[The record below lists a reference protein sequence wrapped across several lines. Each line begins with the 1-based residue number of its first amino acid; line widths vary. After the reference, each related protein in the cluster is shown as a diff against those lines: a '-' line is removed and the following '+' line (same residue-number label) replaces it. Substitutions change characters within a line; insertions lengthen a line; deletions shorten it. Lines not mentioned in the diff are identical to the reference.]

1 MTVYVPI
8 EKKLDRQ
15 LDTCRRG
22 AIKDRCTVYLVRKP
36 RHHGTTPTDPKTWTR
51 VIEITPDGDVR
62 ECPAAGLHTSLRDHM
77 IAAGLG
83 GFVATADAAI
93 TAHKAKRQ
101 AKRDH
106 FRKLAADKRKAIQAA
121 YGGARAPGKPSM
133 QGAA

>member
-1 MTVYVPI
+1 MTVFVPI

-62 ECPAAGLHTSLRDHM
+62 ECPAPAMHTSLRDRM

-83 GFVATADAAI
+83 VVVEAADIVI
-93 TAHKAKRQ
+93 TEHKAKRQ

-106 FRKLAADKRKAIQAA
+106 FRKLAADKRRAVAAAQARKAVA
-121 YGGARAPGKPSM
+121 
-133 QGAA
+133 